1 MGRGRAKAKQT
12 KVARRLKYS
21 SPNMDLNALQQEL
34 AGTSHAHDDEVDDDF
49 EYEEYEDYVDPTRMS
64 STTKATTLMRTG
76 LMSRAP
82 LRRYRTLG
90 AFGHRRPALTAPY
103 PSRVR
108 PSRRHRCRS
117 DARPHVAP

>member
-49 EYEEYEDYVDPTRMS
+49 EYEEYEDYVDPYADEFDDEGDDADADRADEPAPRS
-64 STTKATTLMRTG
+64 ADTG
-76 LMSRAP
+76 R
-82 LRRYRTLG
+82 
-90 AFGHRRPALTAPY
+90 
-103 PSRVR
+103 
-108 PSRRHRCRS
+108 
-117 DARPHVAP
+117 